1 MKIRQ
6 RTRRTLG
13 AVAVTSVLLTSKA
26 LGHTTTNSSPTTSE
40 EVADHKWSFSASVDT
55 SFVPDDRDFVAAA
68 FTADRDWLHL
78 EAHYNYE
85 DLETGSLWAGYN
97 FSVGEQLVL
106 EATPMLGGVFGNTTG
121 IAPSCK
127 LSLSYGRFELYSE
140 GGYVFDVGDSF
151 GNFFY
156 IWSELTYS
164 LVDWL
169 QVGLVA
175 TRSNAY
181 ETDLDIERGFLVGFS
196 YKRVDFTTYVF
207 NLGWDAPT
215 VAFSVGVH
223 F

>member
-1 MKIRQ
+1 
-6 RTRRTLG
+6 
-13 AVAVTSVLLTSKA
+13 VAAAIVLLTSKA
-26 LGHTTTNSSPTTSE
+26 PGQAMTNSTPSTSE
-40 EVADHKWSFSASVDT
+40 EVADHQWSFSASVDT

-68 FTADRDWLHL
+68 FTADRGWLHL

-97 FSVGEQLVL
+97 LSVGEQLVL

-121 IAPSCK
+121 IAPSSK
-127 LSLSYGRFELYSE
+127 LSLSYGRFELSGE
-140 GGYVFDVGDSF
+140 GGYLFDVGHSS
-151 GNFFY
+151 GSFFY

-164 LVDWL
+164 PVDWL

-181 ETDLDIERGFLVGFS
+181 ETDLGIERGFSVGFS
-196 YKRVDFTTYVF
+196 YKRMDFTTYVF

-215 VAFSVGVH
+215 VTFSVGVH